1 MRRSKLE
8 NARLNHADDIH
19 IVNRS
24 FFSPEKIP
32 KIKIFHMV
40 AKENPEVIE
49 GRRRLISVDILDS
62 KEVAEDASIDND
74 DSALD

>member
-1 MRRSKLE
+1 
-8 NARLNHADDIH
+8 
-19 IVNRS
+19 
-24 FFSPEKIP
+24 
-32 KIKIFHMV
+32 MV

-49 GRRRLISVDILDS
+49 GRRRLIDVDILDS